1 MATVFVGNLSPE
13 VTEHDLHEVFGP
25 YGKVTSIRLIA
36 RRRLA
41 FVELSPEAATAA
53 VEGLRGVE
61 LKGRTMDAAIDRS
74 PGGRPGNRRRRGSFR
89 RR

>member
-1 MATVFVGNLSPE
+1 MATVFIGNLSPE

-25 YGKVTSIRLIA
+25 YGRVTSVRLIS
-36 RRRLA
+36 RRGFA
-41 FVELSPEAATAA
+41 FVELSPEAAAAA
-53 VEGLRGVE
+53 VEGLRGVQ

-74 PGGRPGNRRRRGSFR
+74 PGGRSGPRRKRGGFR